1 MFDDA
6 DLIHSYTRAE
16 ALADGVLIDVTE
28 TAREAG
34 FRIPVALTST
44 VWSDCVAWTDEDSAR
59 VVYQDEAGRLWD
71 VLWMALVAAR
81 RQPEASRL
89 TYEMLRVQRDDTSPE
104 PTKVRLVLDI
114 GPGDN
119 AEAVI
124 TIGFAEDF

>member
-1 MFDDA
+1 MFEDA
-6 DLIHSYTRAE
+6 DLIHSYSRAE

-34 FRIPVALTST
+34 FRVPVALTST

-81 RQPEASRL
+81 RQPEASQL
-89 TYEMLRVQRDDTSPE
+89 TYEMLRVRRDGTSPE
-104 PTKVRLVLDI
+104 PAKVRLVLDI
-114 GPGDN
+114 GPGDDG
-119 AEAVI
+119 EAVI

>member
-1 MFDDA
+1 
-6 DLIHSYTRAE
+6 
-16 ALADGVLIDVTE
+16 
-28 TAREAG
+28 
-34 FRIPVALTST
+34 
-44 VWSDCVAWTDEDSAR
+44 
-59 VVYQDEAGRLWD
+59 
-71 VLWMALVAAR
+71 MALVAAR

-89 TYEMLRVQRDDTSPE
+89 TYEMLRVQRDDTSPK

>member
-1 MFDDA
+1 MFDYA

-44 VWSDCVAWTDEDSAR
+44 VWSDCVAWTDQDSAR

-89 TYEMLRVQRDDTSPE
+89 TYEMLRVQRDDTSPK

>member
-1 MFDDA
+1 MFDYA

-89 TYEMLRVQRDDTSPE
+89 TYEMLRVQRDDTSPK

-124 TIGFAEDF
+124 TIGFAEDS